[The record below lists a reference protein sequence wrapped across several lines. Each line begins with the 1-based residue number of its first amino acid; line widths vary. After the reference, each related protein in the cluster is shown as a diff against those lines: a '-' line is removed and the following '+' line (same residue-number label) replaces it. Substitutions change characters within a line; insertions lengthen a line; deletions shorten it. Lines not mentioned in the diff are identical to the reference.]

1 VRGVDLAGSS
11 GGLAGERI
19 EAGRGAGMGP
29 NPARTVSRRTRWTRQ
44 AGFALLA
51 VLQIAGCGSDRR
63 SADDSPATRAPAPLA
78 PDGLRA
84 LSVYWSDAQAEHLVP
99 VTRYVDPDSG
109 LARGAMLA
117 LLAGPDAADRARGLA
132 SAVPP
137 GSRLL
142 GITVRDSSATVDL
155 ARVFESGGGATAVRM
170 RLAQLVYT
178 LTRVPGVRSVRL
190 WLEGRPVKTFSGEG
204 LEVLEPLT
212 RGDFSDFAP
221 YDEDP
226 PVVLL
231 EPVPGSNVGEPVL
244 VRGTANVFE
253 AQVGLRVRDATG
265 RVIVQTWTTASCGTG
280 CRGTFAKSLTLP
292 DTVRGE
298 IVIEA
303 YAPSAEDGSDMHR
316 VVTRVRR
323 VLRGRV

>member
-1 VRGVDLAGSS
+1 
-11 GGLAGERI
+11 
-19 EAGRGAGMGP
+19 M
-29 NPARTVSRRTRWTRQ
+29 N
-44 AGFALLA
+44 
-51 VLQIAGCGSDRR
+51 
-63 SADDSPATRAPAPLA
+63 DSPAIVAPAPLA

-84 LSVYWSDAQAEHLVP
+84 LSVYFSDAGAERLVP
-99 VTRYVDPDSG
+99 VTRYLHPDSG

-117 LLAGPDAADRARGLA
+117 LLAGPDAADATRGLT

-155 ARVFESGGGATAVRM
+155 ARVFESGAGATAVRM

-190 WLEGRPVKTFSGEG
+190 WLEGRPVEVFSGEG
-204 LEVLEPLT
+204 LDIPQPLT
-212 RGDFSDFAP
+212 RADFPDFAP

-231 EPVPGSNVGEPVL
+231 EPVPDSQVGEPVM

-253 AQVGLRVRDATG
+253 AQVGLRVRDAGG

-280 CRGTFAKSLTLP
+280 CRGTFEKALALP
-292 DTVRGE
+292 DTVLGE

-303 YAPSAEDGSDMHR
+303 FAPSAEDGSDMHR
-316 VVTRVRR
+316 VDTRVRR
-323 VLRGRV
+323 VLPGRV

>member
-1 VRGVDLAGSS
+1 MSD
-11 GGLAGERI
+11 
-19 EAGRGAGMGP
+19 
-29 NPARTVSRRTRWTRQ
+29 SRPI
-44 AGFALLA
+44 
-51 VLQIAGCGSDRR
+51 V
-63 SADDSPATRAPAPLA
+63 APALLA

-84 LSVYWSDAQAEHLVP
+84 LSVYFSDANAERAVP
-99 VTRYVDPDSG
+99 VTRYLDSDSG
-109 LARGAMLA
+109 LARGAVLA
-117 LLAGPDAADRARGLA
+117 LLAGPGAAEGTRGLT

-142 GITVRDSSATVDL
+142 GITVHDSSATVDL
-155 ARVFESGGGATAVRM
+155 ARSFESGGGSTAVRM

-190 WLEGRPVKTFSGEG
+190 RLEGRPVEVFSAEG
-204 LEVLEPLT
+204 LDISQPLT
-212 RGDFSDFAP
+212 RADFSDFAP

-231 EPVPGSNVGEPVL
+231 EPVPGSQVGERVM

-253 AQVGLRVRDATG
+253 AQVGLRVRDAGG

-280 CRGTFAKSLTLP
+280 CRGTFEKALALP
-292 DTVRGE
+292 DTVLGE

-303 YAPSAEDGSDMHR
+303 FAPSAEDGSDMHR
-316 VVTRVRR
+316 VDTRVRR
-323 VLRGRV
+323 VLRRRV

>member
-1 VRGVDLAGSS
+1 
-11 GGLAGERI
+11 
-19 EAGRGAGMGP
+19 M
-29 NPARTVSRRTRWTRQ
+29 TVKAQ
-44 AGFALLA
+44 AGCALLT
-51 VLQIAGCGSDRR
+51 VLLVAGCGGERR
-63 SADDSPATRAPAPLA
+63 SADDLPAIGASAPLA

-84 LSVYWSDAQAEHLVP
+84 LSVFFGDAGAERLVP
-99 VTRYVDPDSG
+99 VTRYLHPDSG

-117 LLAGPDAADRARGLA
+117 LLAGPDAADQARGLT

-142 GITVRDSSATVDL
+142 GITVRDSSATVDM

-170 RLAQLVYT
+170 RLAQIVYT

-190 WLEGRPVKTFSGEG
+190 WLEGRPADVFSAEG
-204 LEVLEPLT
+204 LEITGPLT
-212 RGDFSDFAP
+212 RADFPDLAP
-221 YDEDP
+221 YDDDP

-231 EPVPGSNVGEPVL
+231 EPVPGSEVGEPVQ

-253 AQVGLRVRDATG
+253 AQVGLRVRDDQG
-265 RVIVQTWTTASCGTG
+265 RIIVQTWTSATCGTG
-280 CRGTFAKSLTLP
+280 CRGTFAMVLALP
-292 DTVRGE
+292 DTARGE

-303 YAPSAEDGSDMHR
+303 FAPSAEDGSDMHR

-323 VLRGRV
+323 VLRGRA

>member
-1 VRGVDLAGSS
+1 MLQKHSARRRRKLFADSSRVAGC
-11 GGLAGERI
+11 
-19 EAGRGAGMGP
+19 
-29 NPARTVSRRTRWTRQ
+29 
-44 AGFALLA
+44 ALLTTLL
-51 VLQIAGCGSDRR
+51 VAGCGGERR
-63 SADDSPATRAPAPLA
+63 SVGDSPAIVAPAPLE

-84 LSVYWSDAQAEHLVP
+84 LSVYFSDARAERLVP
-99 VTRYVDPDSG
+99 VTRYLDPDSG

-117 LLAGPDAADRARGLA
+117 LLAGPGPAEQARGLT

-137 GSRLL
+137 ESRLL
-142 GITVRDSSATVDL
+142 GITVRNSSAIVDL

-190 WLEGRPVKTFSGEG
+190 WLEGRAVEVFSGEG
-204 LEVLEPLT
+204 LEIPQPLT
-212 RGDFSDFAP
+212 RADFPDFAP

-231 EPVPGSNVGEPVL
+231 EPVPGSDVGEPVI

-253 AQVGLRVRDATG
+253 AQVGLRVRDPSG
-265 RVIVQTWTTASCGTG
+265 RVIVHTWTTASCGTG
-280 CRGTFAKSLTLP
+280 CRGTFAKDLALP
-292 DTVRGE
+292 DTVLGE

-303 YAPSAEDGSDMHR
+303 FAPSAEDGSDMHR
-316 VVTRVRR
+316 VETRVRR
-323 VLRGRV
+323 VLRGRM

>member
-1 VRGVDLAGSS
+1 
-11 GGLAGERI
+11 
-19 EAGRGAGMGP
+19 M
-29 NPARTVSRRTRWTRQ
+29 N
-44 AGFALLA
+44 
-51 VLQIAGCGSDRR
+51 
-63 SADDSPATRAPAPLA
+63 DSHPIVAPAPLA

-84 LSVYWSDAQAEHLVP
+84 LSVYFSDARAERLVP
-99 VTRYVDPDSG
+99 VTRYLHPDSG

-117 LLAGPDAADRARGLA
+117 LLAGPGAADETRGLT

-190 WLEGRPVKTFSGEG
+190 WLEGRPVEVFSGEG
-204 LEVLEPLT
+204 LDIPQPLT
-212 RGDFSDFAP
+212 RADFPDFAP

-231 EPVPGSNVGEPVL
+231 EPVPGSQVGEPVI

-253 AQVGLRVRDATG
+253 AQVGLRVRDAGG

-280 CRGTFAKSLTLP
+280 CRGTFEKALALP
-292 DTVRGE
+292 DTVLGE

-303 YAPSAEDGSDMHR
+303 FAPSAEDGSDMHR
-316 VVTRVRR
+316 VDTRVRR